1 LFFVYILRSA
11 QSGKFYT
18 RQTNDLDRRM
28 QEHNDPLHNDR
39 KYTTRNT
46 GPWELLHRE
55 VYATRSEAMK
65 RETWLKSGVGRE
77 WINAQFDRT
86 GPPLNHGLTQRRKAA
101 KNSTH
106 RTLIPSFAS

>member
-1 LFFVYILRSA
+1 
-11 QSGKFYT
+11 
-18 RQTNDLDRRM
+18 M

-65 RETWLKSGVGRE
+65 RETWLKSGVGRA
-77 WINAQFDRT
+77 WINDQFDRT